1 MDPRKFMA
9 FGSGIGIEAGA
20 ANLEVTVV
28 RVRPTG
34 IDVLDST
41 TIRNYR
47 ERQAAEWGSEYA
59 RFLKDAGAG
68 HLTATVLIPRRDTI
82 VRYVALNGV
91 AHRDMEA
98 AIALQIDTMH
108 PYGEDDAAYAWSR
121 AGNGA
126 LVGVVQRST
135 LESYR
140 TLFEEAGIAVG
151 AFTFSASVLYAARRL
166 PVAANVASA
175 GQDGFLALAE
185 DENGSIE
192 AYGESPARPL
202 FSAEFDTSAGRA
214 TALAAAE
221 LRLPPETAA
230 LHLEQILP
238 APRTNPVGNDL
249 ARRALPFAAA
259 LAGACPWLTPAA
271 NLLPAEL
278 RSSNS
283 RARLV
288 PSLVLAG
295 VLLLVAGGL
304 FAHSA
309 LEDRRYLGS
318 LEAQI
323 RKLDPQ
329 ARQAAALDGEI
340 ANAQARARLLDEFRA
355 RSKSNLDAFN
365 ELTVILAPPTWTNML
380 QISHDAVTL
389 TGETE
394 QAAPLLKLLDASPYF
409 ANSAFVGGLSRNGG
423 NEQFQIRAVR
433 KARP

>member
-1 MDPRKFMA
+1 MNPRQLMA
-9 FGSGIGIEAGA
+9 FGSGIGIEAGETH
-20 ANLEVTVV
+20 LEVTVA
-28 RVRPTG
+28 RVRPGG

-47 ERQAAEWGSEYA
+47 ERQAAEWGAEYA
-59 RFLKDAGAG
+59 RFLTSCGAA

-82 VRYVALNGV
+82 VRYVALPGV
-91 AHRDMEA
+91 AQRDMAA
-98 AIALQIDTMH
+98 AIALQIETMH
-108 PYGEDDAAYAWSR
+108 PYGEQDAAYAWSR

-126 LVGVVQRST
+126 LVGIVQKST
-135 LESYR
+135 LDSYR
-140 TLFEEAGIAVG
+140 VLFEEAGIAVG

-166 PVAANVASA
+166 PVAANIASA
-175 GQDGFLALAE
+175 GLEGFLALAE

-192 AYGESPARPL
+192 VYGESPARPL
-202 FSAEFDTSAGRA
+202 FSAEFETGAARA
-214 TALAAAE
+214 TSLAAAE

-230 LHLEQILP
+230 LSLEQILP

-259 LAGACPWLTPAA
+259 VAGACPWLTPAA

-295 VLLLVAGGL
+295 VLLVLAGGL

-309 LEDRRYLGS
+309 LEDRRYLAS
-318 LEAQI
+318 LEAEI

-329 ARQAAALDGEI
+329 ARQAMALDSEI
-340 ANAQARARLLDEFRA
+340 AHAQARAHLLDEFRA
-355 RSKSNLDAFN
+355 RSKSNLDALN

-380 QISHDAVTL
+380 QIAHDAVTL

-409 ANSAFVGGLSRNGG
+409 ANSQFVGGLSRNGG
-423 NEQFQIRAVR
+423 NEQFQIRAARKVR
-433 KARP
+433 P

>member
-20 ANLEVTVV
+20 TNLEVTVV
-28 RVRPTG
+28 RVRPGG

-68 HLTATVLIPRRDTI
+68 HLTATILIPRRDTI
-82 VRYVALNGV
+82 ARYVALNGV

-108 PYGEDDAAYAWSR
+108 PYGEDDAVYAWSS

-126 LVGVVQRST
+126 LVGIVQKPT

-140 TLFEEAGIAVG
+140 VLFEEAGIAVG

-166 PVAANVASA
+166 PVAANIASA
-175 GQDGFLALAE
+175 GKEGFLALAE
-185 DENGSIE
+185 DENGAIE
-192 AYGESPARPL
+192 AYGESLARPL
-202 FSAEFDTSAGRA
+202 FSAEFDTGAARA
-214 TALAAAE
+214 TSLAAAE
-221 LRLPPETAA
+221 LRLPPDTAA
-230 LHLEQILP
+230 LRLEEILP
-238 APRTNPVGNDL
+238 LPRTNPVGNDL

-259 LAGACPWLTPAA
+259 LAGACPWLIPAA
-271 NLLPAEL
+271 NLLPAEQ

-295 VLLLVAGGL
+295 VLLLLAGGL

-318 LEAQI
+318 LEDQI

-340 ANAQARARLLDEFRA
+340 ARAQARARLLDEFRA
-355 RSKSNLDAFN
+355 RSKSNLDTLN
-365 ELTVILAPPTWTNML
+365 EVTVILAPPTWTNML
-380 QISHDAVTL
+380 QISHDSVTL

-423 NEQFQIRAVR
+423 NEQFQIRATR

>member
-1 MDPRKFMA
+1 MTPRQLMA
-9 FGSGIGIEAGA
+9 FGTGIGIEAGET
-20 ANLEVTVV
+20 NLEVTVA
-28 RVRPTG
+28 RVRPGG

-47 ERQAAEWGSEYA
+47 ERQAAEWGGEYA
-59 RFLKDAGAG
+59 RFLQSAGAG
-68 HLTATVLIPRRDTI
+68 HLTATVLIPRHATI
-82 VRYVALNGV
+82 ARYVALNGV
-91 AHRDMEA
+91 AHRDMAA
-98 AIALQIDTMH
+98 AIALQIETMH
-108 PYGEDDAAYAWSR
+108 PYSEEDAAYAWSR

-126 LVGVVQRST
+126 LVGIVQKST
-135 LESYR
+135 LDSYR

-166 PVAANVASA
+166 PVATKTVSV

-185 DENGSIE
+185 EENGSIE
-192 AYGESPARPL
+192 VYGESSARPL
-202 FSAEFDTSAGRA
+202 FSAEFDTGGARA

-221 LRLPPETAA
+221 LRLPPETVA
-230 LHLEQILP
+230 LRLEQILP
-238 APRTNPVGNDL
+238 VPRANPVGNDL

-259 LAGACPWLTPAA
+259 LTSACPWLTPAA

-295 VLLLVAGGL
+295 VLLMLAGGL

-329 ARQAAALDGEI
+329 ARQAVALDGEI
-340 ANAQARARLLDEFRA
+340 AHAQGRARLLDEFRA
-355 RSKSNLDAFN
+355 RSKSNLDALN
-365 ELTVILAPPTWTNML
+365 ELTVILAPPTWTNMI
-380 QISHDAVTL
+380 QIAHDSVTL
-389 TGETE
+389 NGESE

-409 ANSAFVGGLSRNGG
+409 ANAAFVGGLSRNGG
-423 NEQFQIRAVR
+423 NEQFQIRVAR